1 MVRLGVFCPLDL
13 HPDLGETPGQLYERA
28 ISLAGVAERAGLES
42 FWVSEHHF
50 SPYGALPDPALL
62 LTAIARHTRGLRL
75 GTATAVLPFDH
86 PLRTAE
92 RYALCDQLSGGR
104 LEFGV
109 GGGYLQYEYA
119 AFGLDPA
126 ERRERFDE
134 ALAVIR
140 LAWAGGP
147 VHFAGRFLHVE
158 APPLNVMPLQ
168 AGGPPLHVGVTRPAA
183 APFVARQGHRLA
195 TVPYIGL
202 RSASELAEQIAAYRA
217 ALPAGV
223 PGEVTAAL
231 HCCCSADSAE
241 LAAAEAALARYLRT
255 RVVPG
260 ARYSGGEIARDFV
273 LFGPPAELERRLR
286 ALAALGVDRLLAFA
300 PFGGLPDPVVT
311 ASLVRLGRLAGEL
324 G

>member
-1 MVRLGVFCPLDL
+1 MRLGVFCPLDL
-13 HPDLGETPGQLYERA
+13 HPDLGETPGQLYQRA
-28 ISLAGVAERAGLES
+28 ILLAGAAERAGLES

-50 SPYGALPDPALL
+50 SAYGVLPDPALL
-62 LTAIARHTRGLRL
+62 LTAIARHTRALRL

-92 RYALCDQLSGGR
+92 RYALCDHLCGGR

-109 GGGYLQYEYA
+109 GGGYLPYEYA
-119 AFGLDPA
+119 GFGLDPA

-147 VHFAGRFLHVE
+147 VHFTGRFLRVE
-158 APPLNVMPLQ
+158 APALNVTPLQ
-168 AGGPPLHVGVTRPAA
+168 AGGPPLHLGVTRPAA
-183 APFVARQGHRLA
+183 APFVGRQGHRLA

-202 RSASELAEQIAAYRA
+202 RSLAELAEQIAAYRA

-231 HCCCSADSAE
+231 HGCCSADPSD
-241 LAAAEAALARYLRT
+241 LAAAEAALTRYLRT

-260 ARYSGGEIARDFV
+260 ARYSGEDIAPDFV
-273 LFGPPAELERRLR
+273 LFGGPAELARRLA
-286 ALAALGVDRLLAFA
+286 ALAAIGVDRVLVFA
-300 PFGGLPDPVVT
+300 PFGGLADSVVT
-311 ASLVRLGRLAGEL
+311 ASLERLGRLVGEL